1 MKYTIETVDDNKV
14 VETLEIQGNK
24 FTATWERVEDE
35 DSCFDTF
42 KTIGKSLNSQI
53 EEAFDYDYA
62 LAMDI
67 KEVMCDVDF
76 LSDKFL
82 NFVEAWGE

>member
-35 DSCFDTF
+35 ARIHC
-42 KTIGKSLNSQI
+42 L
-53 EEAFDYDYA
+53 
-62 LAMDI
+62 
-67 KEVMCDVDF
+67 
-76 LSDKFL
+76 
-82 NFVEAWGE
+82 